1 MNYKSVTWG
10 LVCAGLCWAV
20 PSYAQVSFDFDSIDT
35 LLTDNML
42 DEAAGKYSSVMLSF
56 QPEQATRLGFTSAN
70 EKLTL
75 RTPQQ
80 SAQMLAALRAVRQS
94 VEQLDAKQLSPA
106 KQIDRDLLL
115 NALDDSIWQEEQNRF
130 RTDPLYY
137 AQALDAVYDLVVKP
151 LSPALRQRRDLA
163 ARLTALPAL
172 AEQAKT
178 NLLSP
183 APYLAQLAMEK
194 AYYAY
199 LSADE
204 WEAAL
209 HPDLTDQ
216 DSVKQVQRT
225 VYNAKQA
232 VKDMFDLFKML
243 SQQESSQDFRLGQTD
258 YLRVL
263 QNRYQHK
270 VQNPAKWMREL
281 SAAVTT
287 AQKNLTLALE
297 PFLQPAETD
306 EMTIVGEDN
315 SAETKPVA
323 PVKPAKK
330 KKKSKNIQPLNA
342 QDFYA
347 AAKPLLTAEPD
358 ENPLQTLA
366 NDAQEALSFLI
377 QQKALP
383 NRGMNFAI
391 AALPQYYAY
400 TQAYLFVPP
409 FGNQLDPKADFLL
422 RVPSGNQT
430 TQQELFNQDFNTPTR
445 KLMIAQ
451 ELVPGRYYQAQNM
464 LQNSTVRRLYPAQS
478 LQNGWSLYA
487 KQLAK
492 EQGYISLDD
501 ELLFFAWD
509 EYLRALTAF
518 VDAKLHTRQ
527 YSYADALAF
536 LTQTHGVNE
545 TQAENIL
552 KQVTLTPGKAV
563 SYQIGSNAI
572 TKARKA
578 LQSKQGKKFNEADFH
593 AKLFQIGN
601 IPPDRL
607 EKELLRLYKQESKRN
622 K

>member
-56 QPEQATRLGFTSAN
+56 QPEQATRLGFSSAN

-75 RTPQQ
+75 RTAQQ

-137 AQALDAVYDLVVKP
+137 AQALDAVYDLVIKP
-151 LSPALRQRRDLA
+151 LSPTLRQRRDLT

-199 LSADE
+199 LSADA
-204 WEAAL
+204 WEEAL

-216 DSVKQVQRT
+216 DAVKQVQRT

-232 VKDMFDLFKML
+232 VKEMFDLFKTL
-243 SQQESSQDFRLGQTD
+243 SQQESAHDFRLGQAD

-263 QNRYQHK
+263 QNRYQQK
-270 VQNPAKWMREL
+270 VQNPTKWMREL

-287 AQKNLTLALE
+287 AQKNLTQALD

-323 PVKPAKK
+323 PKPAKK
-330 KKKSKNIQPLNA
+330 KKKSKNIQLLNA

-358 ENPLQTLA
+358 ENPLQTL
-366 NDAQEALSFLI
+366 NSDAQEALSFLI
-377 QQKALP
+377 QQKGLP

-400 TQAYLFVPP
+400 THAYLFVPP

-422 RVPSGNQT
+422 RIPSGNQT
-430 TQQELFNQDFNTPTR
+430 AQQELFNQDFNTPTR
-445 KLMIAQ
+445 KLMIAK
-451 ELVPGRYYQAQNM
+451 ELVPGRYYQAQST
-464 LQNSTVRRLYPAQS
+464 LQNSSVRRLYPAKS

-492 EQGYISLDD
+492 EKGYISLDD
-501 ELLFFAWD
+501 ELLFYAWD

-527 YSYADALAF
+527 YSYADAMTF

-545 TQAENIL
+545 TQAEELL
-552 KQVTLTPGKAV
+552 KQVTREPGEAV
-563 SYQIGSNAI
+563 SYQVGLNALN
-572 TKARKA
+572 KARQTIRA
-578 LQSKQGKKFNEADFH
+578 KQGKKFNEADFH